1 MKIQGHIFLLI
12 YCILCCGWQS
22 IFAKTITVCAEC
34 AVQSV
39 TEGVKLASDFDTLL
53 IKKGT
58 YKEFNILIDKPLT
71 LLGENYPVIDGE
83 DRGEII
89 SIVSDNVTV
98 DGLFIINVG
107 TSYTTDY
114 AAIRVVKSEH
124 YLIQNVVFEKLFFG
138 IYLEKSNNGKVYH
151 NKIIGDAVDEYNS
164 GNGIQLWYCK
174 NVEVK
179 KNIVQHVRDGIYLE
193 FSDNI
198 TIADN
203 ISTDNL
209 RYGLHF
215 MFSNDDIYTNN
226 TFENNGAGVAVMFSK
241 RIKMLGNTFRKNW
254 GTAAFGMLLKEI
266 NDAEISGN
274 IFEEN
279 TIGINIEGSNRIE
292 YKNNSFIKNGWAV
305 KVLGA
310 CYTNTFTNNNFLYN
324 SFDISYNSKLNDN
337 VFDQNYWSDYTG
349 YDLDKNGI
357 GDVPYRPVKLFSYIV
372 NKTPETIVLLRS
384 LFMDVI
390 DFSEKIS
397 PVFTPDKLLDANP
410 LMQQNR

>member
-1 MKIQGHIFLLI
+1 MPNQRSTLGALFL
-12 YCILCCGWQS
+12 
-22 IFAKTITVCAEC
+22 FAGYFLSANTITVCASCE
-34 AVQSV
+34 VKSV
-39 TEGVKLASDFDTLL
+39 KAGILAAADFDTVL

-58 YKEFNILIDKPLT
+58 YKEFNILVNKPLT
-71 LLGENYPVIDGE
+71 LLGEDFPVIDGE
-83 DRGEII
+83 DQGEII
-89 SIVSDNVTV
+89 RIESDNVTI

-107 TSYTTDY
+107 TSYTSDY
-114 AAIRVVKSEH
+114 AAIRVVKSENF
-124 YLIQNVVFEKLFFG
+124 LIQNVVLEKLFFG

-164 GNGIQLWYCK
+164 GNGIQLWYSK
-174 NVEVK
+174 NVEVDR
-179 KNIVQHVRDGIYLE
+179 NIVQGVRDGIYLE

-198 TIADN
+198 TIN
-203 ISTDNL
+203 NNQSTKNL

-215 MFSNDDIYTNN
+215 MFSNDDVYTNN

-241 RIKMLGNTFRKNW
+241 RIKMHNNIFRKNW

-274 IFEEN
+274 TFEEN
-279 TIGINIEGSNRIE
+279 TIGINIEGSNRIV

-372 NKTPETIVLLRS
+372 NRTPETIVLLRS
-384 LFMDVI
+384 LFMDII
-390 DFSEKIS
+390 DFSEKVS
-397 PVFTPDKLLDANP
+397 PVFTPDNLLDANP
-410 LMQQNR
+410 LMKKMK